1 MDVLEVKVITN
12 CERRS
17 ERKITKTIVGGGG
30 KLSSAFARKSARF
43 TRHALFY
50 CKVFRD
56 IKLNLFRMA
65 KRLYFRLETKL
76 WDGGICRHPL
86 VCI

>member
-12 CERRS
+12 CERRR
-17 ERKITKTIVGGGG
+17 ERKRRLGGG